1 MKLKNYSS
9 LITILAFIVFAACQ
23 RESSQ
28 KVVPLGTEL
37 PDKIDFNFHVRPI
50 LSDRCYKCHGPDEKV
65 RKANLRFD
73 IRERAFALLDSAEN
87 RYAIVPGDLKNSQ
100 LVRRISST
108 DPDFQMPPPESKLSL
123 SNRDIEI
130 LKRWI
135 NQGAEWKDHWAFI
148 PPKDME
154 IPLVRDGVHASRFN
168 QKWPEN
174 QIDHFIMKRLDQ
186 EGLSPSAEAS
196 KEKLIR
202 RLSFDLRGIPP
213 SLEEI
218 DEFLADHNAKAYENL
233 VDRFL
238 ASSSYGERM
247 ALEWLD
253 LARYADSHG
262 YQDDLERSMWP
273 WRDWVIKAFNE
284 NMPYD
289 QFITWQLAGDLFPEP
304 TYEQKLATGF
314 NRNHKITQEVGV
326 VDEEY
331 RVEYVL
337 DRVNTFSTSFLG
349 LTVGCAQCHDH
360 KFDPISQKE
369 FYSLFSFFNSVPE
382 EGRVEYGVEVAEP
395 AIPIPDSTVTK
406 YTNYIKNLVNSQE
419 QKIDSYEKRR
429 WENRVNLNDLSAE
442 TSEESEKIPSGLAA
456 YYSMDYIENEEIQ
469 EESKRLRPA
478 KVVSGVVPRPGKYSG
493 GLEFTGENYL
503 DLGRINDLD
512 FRKPITVSCWLY
524 SIENGARGVLLT
536 PKETRGGRKPQ
547 FEIGV
552 YDDGISFV
560 LNRSTNPQ
568 SPDHAIELR
577 TSHILPGNKWAHI
590 ALTYDGSSR
599 AQGVKIYLDGEPQEL
614 VINKDNLGEAATIS
628 NSVLVGRRAFSGE
641 GRLRLE
647 KLGLIRTRIDELMI
661 FNRNLKANE
670 IQQLTRYNSLQN
682 LLAKTNKNDH
692 DARRLFY
699 HQLHHSDPAYQV
711 MTRWLSE
718 YKFREMRT
726 NTVILNPTM
735 VMADMDTVRPTYV
748 LERGRYSAPTKRVYP
763 GTPKHVLPFPE
774 EYPKNRLG
782 LAQWLFD
789 DQNPLTA
796 RVAVNRY
803 WQMIFGR
810 GLVTTPEDFGSQGD
824 LPSHPDLLDWL
835 ALEFK
840 PSGQGSSTEQGE
852 HRGWNLK
859 NLMKTMVMSATY
871 RQSVEV
877 DLGLSKRDPNNILLA
892 RGPQTRLQAE
902 LVRDHALAISGLLS
916 EQVGGPSVK
925 PYQPKGLW
933 LQVATGNQPL
943 KEYIQDH
950 GQDLYRKSMYTFWKR
965 SMPPPSM
972 ITFDASTREQCAV
985 ERQSTSTP
993 MQALVLLNDPQF
1005 TEASRLI
1012 AQRMLAEEGITADE
1026 RISLAFRLAT
1036 SRHPNKKE
1044 LRLLEDLLK
1053 DQKEVFEANPG
1064 SAESLLKV
1072 GEYGGVKPS
1081 LDIIELAAYTV
1092 VANAIMNLTETI
1104 RKA

>member
-1 MKLKNYSS
+1 MKFNKYS
-9 LITILAFIVFAACQ
+9 LVLAILAVIIFSTCQ
-23 RESSQ
+23 RESQ
-28 KVVPLGTEL
+28 RQVVSIGQDI

-65 RKANLRFD
+65 RKASLRFD
-73 IRERAFALLDSAEN
+73 IKEDAFAPLDSSGSHF
-87 RYAIVPGDLKNSQ
+87 AIVPGDLKNSQ
-100 LVRRISST
+100 LARRISST

-135 NQGAEWKDHWAFI
+135 DQGAEWKDHWAFL
-148 PPKDME
+148 PPQQADLPK
-154 IPLVRDGVHASRFN
+154 VSNR
-168 QKWPEN
+168 KWPKN
-174 QIDHFIMKRLDQ
+174 GIDHFIMKRLDE
-186 EGLSPSAEAS
+186 EGLSPSSEAS
-196 KEKLIR
+196 RAKLIR

-213 SLEEI
+213 SIEEI
-218 DEFLADHNAKAYENL
+218 NAFLVDDDSDAYENL
-233 VDRFL
+233 VDGFL
-238 ASSSYGERM
+238 ASSGYGERM

-262 YQDDLERSMWP
+262 YQDDLERSQWP

-337 DRVNTFSTSFLG
+337 DRLNTFSTSFLG

-360 KFDPISQKE
+360 KFDPISQNE

-382 EGRVEYGVEVAEP
+382 KGRVEYGVEVAEP

-442 TSEESEKIPSGLAA
+442 TSEESGKIPSGLAA

-478 KVVSGVVPRPGKYSG
+478 KVVSGVVPMPGKYSG

-536 PKETRGGRKPQ
+536 PKQTREGRKPQ

-628 NSVLVGRRAFSGE
+628 NSVLVGRKAFSGE

-735 VMADMDTVRPTYV
+735 VMADMDTVRPAYV
-748 LERGRYSAPTKRVYP
+748 LERGKYNAPTERVYP

-774 EYPKNRLG
+774 EYPENRLG
-782 LAQWLFD
+782 LARWLFD
-789 DQNPLTA
+789 DKNPLTA

-840 PSGQGSSTEQGE
+840 SS
-852 HRGWNLK
+852 GWNLK

-877 DLGLSKRDPNNILLA
+877 DPGLSKRDPNNILLA

-965 SMPPPSM
+965 SLPPPSM

-1072 GEYGGVKPS
+1072 GEYSVKPS